1 MLATGDQ
8 GRRLA
13 GLLVWRPARGGTPS
27 LGLRG
32 RALPPE
38 VTRLQTSALPVPG
51 SHMITEFYDGRTV
64 LITGATGFLGQG
76 LVAKM
81 LRDLAGVRRVYV
93 LIRPRRQPGGAL
105 LSAAERL
112 AQELLAADVFD
123 RFRREDPAG
132 YAAAGAKVVAVA
144 GDMTSPD
151 LGIASDLRAQ
161 LAAEV
166 DLIIS
171 VAATVTFDEPLDQ
184 SVRLNTLGPLELMR
198 FASCCQRDPVFV
210 QVSTAY
216 VSGRLPGAIAEE
228 VLPPDRDIR
237 QVIRG
242 DRAGGFDPEAEI
254 ADCQA
259 FCARI
264 DAEAAAEPLRLRLRR
279 EILRESRAR
288 RPSERRL
295 AQLVDDRIRRWR
307 ERQLVAEGTRRAQS
321 RGWNDVYTF
330 TKAMG
335 EQMLV
340 RHRGRI
346 RLVILR
352 PSVVESSLYD
362 PEPGWIFGLKVT
374 DPLIVAYGRGMVP
387 DFPVA
392 ADVAMDLVPV
402 DIVVNGI
409 LACAT
414 QADRDQVRVFQAA
427 TSAENPLLAAQIY
440 AYIRQYFRD
449 NPMRGRDGTV
459 PELPDWTFPS
469 VRQFRWR
476 FLLGLFYPLRI
487 RQWVL
492 DHLPERWA
500 PPARKRRLAA
510 LEKRL
515 RRVLYFTELF
525 TAYTTLNCRFQADR
539 LLALHASLPA
549 DEQQRFFMDVRRVD
563 WRAYFLRVH
572 LPGLRRHVLK
582 EEVTADGLLDGGEDL
597 GGEEARWQA
606 EQRLRTVGDLLL
618 AAALQRADTV
628 ALADPA
634 AGVSWTYSELRLRV
648 DALARDWRQQGLREG
663 DRLLLSGPDSA
674 AWAVAFLAGA
684 ALGVVVVPVGEAASD
699 AELAGLVD
707 QTEARG
713 LAVAGTRLAG
723 VLAAL
728 PAGAAVLPLPLER
741 GAAALGPPSL
751 AADEPA
757 DWPPVAPTAAAV
769 VWLSPSPL
777 GPPRGAVMTHAA
789 LVANALA
796 LGEVHRLDA
805 GCRVAVSL
813 PLATGLGLVG
823 GLLWPLASG
832 ASIHFLGSASAAV
845 AGDPVPEVWVA
856 SQACLAPAAA
866 AARQPEAWDG
876 EVAVLKQA
884 RLVLAPAQLG
894 DPTAEALR
902 GVGVPVCLA
911 WGVAEAGPVVTV
923 HPAEAMRCGSVGT
936 PLPGFEVRLTA
947 PAGPAEVLLRGPAL
961 MSGYLG
967 RADLSA
973 QVLRSGWLHTGV
985 MACLDA
991 DGHLCLAAGADLPA
1005 GVSAPQVPGDGPE
1018 AAAVA
1023 ARGCLAAALRHG
1035 LWGPAGW
1042 LFARAF
1048 PLRVE
1053 GLEHLPQDRPYL
1065 LAANHASHLDSV
1077 AVLVV
1082 TRPWVSRCTVIAA
1095 EDYLRR
1101 SRVRGWFVRHWLGAE
1116 AFDRYGDFRESL
1128 AVARSLVGVRSPL
1141 LVFPEGTRTLTGA
1154 LQTFKT
1160 GIGLLSRELA
1170 LPVVPVAIR
1179 GTGEAL
1185 PRGRCWPRR
1194 HPIELRFGPP
1204 IEPAGTA
1211 SPAAGGYE
1219 DYRALAERI
1228 RAAVQALLT
1237 SPRRG

>member
-1 MLATGDQ
+1 
-8 GRRLA
+8 
-13 GLLVWRPARGGTPS
+13 
-27 LGLRG
+27 
-32 RALPPE
+32 
-38 VTRLQTSALPVPG
+38 
-51 SHMITEFYDGRTV
+51 MITEFYDGRTV

-105 LSAAERL
+105 LSAGERL
-112 AQELLAADVFD
+112 ARELLTADVFD
-123 RFRREDPAG
+123 RFRRENPAG
-132 YAAAGAKVVAVA
+132 YAAACAKVIAIA

-151 LGIASDLRAQ
+151 LGMAPDLRAQ
-161 LAAEV
+161 LVAEV

-198 FASCCQRDPVFV
+198 FAACCQRDPVFV

-228 VLPPDRDIR
+228 VLPQDRDIR
-237 QVIRG
+237 QMIRG
-242 DRAGGFDPEAEI
+242 DRVGSFDPEAEI

-259 FCARI
+259 FCARV

-295 AQLVDDRIRRWR
+295 AQLVDDRVRRWR

-340 RHRGRI
+340 RHRGRV

-352 PSVVESSLYD
+352 PSVVESSLND

-449 NPMRGRDGTV
+449 NPMRGRDGSV

-476 FLLGLFYPLRI
+476 FLLGLFYPLRV

-492 DHLPERWA
+492 DRLPERLA

-525 TAYTTLNCRFQADR
+525 TAYTTLNCRFKADR
-539 LLALHASLPA
+539 LLALHAALPA

-563 WRAYFLRVH
+563 WRSYFLRVH

-606 EQRLRTVGDLLL
+606 EQRLRTVDDLVL
-618 AAALQRADTV
+618 AAALQRADAV

-634 AGVSWTYSELRLRV
+634 TGVSWTCAELRLRV
-648 DALARDWRQQGLREG
+648 DRLARDWRQQGLREG
-663 DRLLLSGPDSA
+663 DHLLLSGPDGP
-674 AWAVAFLAGA
+674 AWVVAFLASA
-684 ALGVVVVPVGEAASD
+684 ALGVVVVPVDGAASD
-699 AELAGLVD
+699 SELATLVD

-713 LAVAGTRLAG
+713 LAVAGSRLPG

-728 PAGAAVLPLPLER
+728 PAGAAAAVLPLPLEL
-741 GAAALGPPSL
+741 GATALASPS
-751 AADEPA
+751 ATADEPN
-757 DWPPVAPTAAAV
+757 DWPPVAPTGAAV
-769 VWLSPSPL
+769 VWLSPGPL

-796 LGEVHRLDA
+796 LGEVHRLEA
-805 GCRVAVSL
+805 GDRVAVSL
-813 PLATGLGLVG
+813 PLASGLGLVG

-832 ASIHFLGSASAAV
+832 AAIHFRCSTSAV
-845 AGDPVPEVWVA
+845 ASGDPVPEVWVA
-856 SQACLAPAAA
+856 SQACLAPAAD

-894 DPTAEALR
+894 DVAAEALR

-911 WGVAEAGPVVTV
+911 WGVPEAGPVVTV
-923 HPAEAMRCGSVGT
+923 HPADGMRCGSVGV
-936 PLPGFEVRLTA
+936 PLPGFEVRLA
-947 PAGPAEVLLRGPAL
+947 AAAGPGEVLLRGPAL

-973 QVLRSGWLHTGV
+973 QVLRSGWLHTSVKGS
-985 MACLDA
+985 LDA
-991 DGHLCLAAGADLPA
+991 DGHLCLAGDADLPT
-1005 GVSAPQVPGDGPE
+1005 GVSALQVSDEGSG

-1023 ARGCLAAALRHG
+1023 PRGRLAAAVRHG
-1035 LWGPAGW
+1035 LWGPTGW
-1042 LFARAF
+1042 LFARVF
-1048 PLRVE
+1048 PLRAE

-1077 AVLVV
+1077 AVLVA
-1082 TRPWVSRCTVIAA
+1082 TRPWVARCTVIAA

-1128 AVARSLVGVRSPL
+1128 AVARSLLGVRSPL
-1141 LVFPEGTRTLTGA
+1141 LVFPEGTRSLTGG
-1154 LQTFKT
+1154 LQTFKP

-1170 LPVVPVAIR
+1170 VPVVPVAIR

-1194 HPIELRFGPP
+1194 QPIELRFGPP
-1204 IEPAGTA
+1204 IEPGAVA
-1211 SPAAGGYE
+1211 SPVAAGGYE
-1219 DYRALAERI
+1219 DHRALAERV
-1228 RAAVQALLT
+1228 RTAVQTLIT
-1237 SPRRG
+1237 SPQRG